1 MKIIKRR
8 PAFEY
13 KLVND
18 TDEFFGAI
26 FDKTPVSIILISW
39 PDKKIL
45 RANNAAQHLLKVKK
59 VEEILIKHPKVFISF
74 NADSFAK
81 GEFFQTEIKVRG
93 PSKSIICLMAKA
105 RKLDNDQVIVTFED
119 ITLFRKKEKQLLKL
133 AQMDGLTGLLNHKT
147 LNQRFKEELI
157 RAKKYHLPISCFLF
171 DIDDFKIINDKH
183 GHLIGDE
190 ILKKVGQILKGN
202 IRESDIVGRYG
213 GDEFLIIMPETPAV
227 DAWIPASRIHAS
239 FQNSLILLNNK
250 IEIKSTLSIGISGFP
265 LKGVETV
272 KDIIALADKGLYE
285 SKEKGGNQICFAKK
299 V

>member
-1 MKIIKRR
+1 MKLIKRR

-18 TDEFFGAI
+18 TDDIFGSI

-39 PDKKIL
+39 PDKQIV
-45 RANNAAQHLLKVKK
+45 RANGAALHLLKVKK
-59 VEEILIKHPKVFISF
+59 VEDIVKMHPKIFISF
-74 NADSFAK
+74 NEDTFAK
-81 GEFFQTEIKVRG
+81 GEFYQTELKVRG
-93 PSKSIICLMAKA
+93 PSKSMIYLMAKA
-105 RKLDNDQVIVTFED
+105 RKLDNAQVIVTFED
-119 ITLFRKKEKQLLKL
+119 ITLFRKKEKQLIKL

-171 DIDDFKIINDKH
+171 DLDDFKQINDKY
-183 GHLIGDE
+183 GHLKGDE
-190 ILKKVGQILKGN
+190 VLKKVGQILKGN

-213 GDEFLIIMPETPAV
+213 GDEFLIIMPETPAA
-227 DAWIPASRIHAS
+227 DAWIPAKRIHAS
-239 FQNSLILLNNK
+239 FQNSLIVLSKN
-250 IEIKSTLSIGISGFP
+250 IQIKSTLSIGISGFP

-285 SKEKGGNQICFAKK
+285 SKEKGGNQVCFAHKG
-299 V
+299 